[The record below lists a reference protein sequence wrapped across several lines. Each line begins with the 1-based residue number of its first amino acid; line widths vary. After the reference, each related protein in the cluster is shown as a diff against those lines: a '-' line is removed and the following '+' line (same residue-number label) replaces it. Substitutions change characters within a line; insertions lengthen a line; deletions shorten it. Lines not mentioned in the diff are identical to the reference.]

1 MSWLEWLGES
11 LDPRSWG
18 SVTFGPPDDGDDED
32 GPSVPGV
39 IIRFAISTGLLV
51 TVYYLLFAYALPLT
65 GKGFAIT
72 SAVLLVY
79 LLISY
84 FVHPEP
90 DTDNLGWFGGVMDDP
105 FHYSDDI
112 SRFLL
117 VLLIVLYP
125 GRFIAGSLAC
135 FLRLLLARG

>member
-1 MSWLEWLGES
+1 MSLLEWLGES

-18 SVTFGPPDDGDDED
+18 SVTIGGQDDDDVE

-39 IIRFAISTGLLV
+39 IIRFAIAAGILTGI
-51 TVYYLLFAYALPLT
+51 YYLLFAYAMPLT
-65 GKGFAIT
+65 WRAFGIT

-79 LLISY
+79 LLIAY

-90 DTDNLGWFGGVMDDP
+90 EMDNLGWLGGLMDDP
-105 FHYSDDI
+105 FHCSDDM

-117 VLLIVLYP
+117 FLLIVLYP
-125 GRFIAGSLAC
+125 GRFVAGGLVGM
-135 FLRLLLARG
+135 LRLLLRRG